1 MLWYSY
7 ILQDTAWSIVACTSE
22 LHIFC
27 LNRWEKEGFW
37 CLWVV
42 LSSMLARVHKCST
55 FDGRPWP
62 ICLFTHR
69 DSVPLGSPGQKTVT
83 LPKMYNKPL
92 LPIFASP
99 ITWISE
105 DQFRNWSLA
114 SKIVCEI
121 CGCCEVFS
129 NPVGITVCLV
139 RISKC
144 PRSRKSW
151 RIKI

>member
-7 ILQDTAWSIVACTSE
+7 VLQDTAVSIVACTGE
-22 LHIFC
+22 FHIFC
-27 LNRWEKEGFW
+27 HNRWENEGFW

-55 FDGRPWP
+55 LDGRPWP

-69 DSVPLGSPGQKTVT
+69 DSVPLGSPGQRSVT
-83 LPKMYNKPL
+83 LPKIYNKPL
-92 LPIFASP
+92 LPIFVSP

-105 DQFRNWSLA
+105 DQFRNWNLA

-121 CGCCEVFS
+121 WAGAVFS
-129 NPVGITVCLV
+129 NPVGSTVILV

-144 PRSRKSW
+144 PSSRKSW
-151 RIKI
+151 HIII